1 MRGRYSSGLHALC
14 SFIYDM
20 SVVLAEVSILQSVH
34 QNPLHHED
42 RDAEYSVDCPKRKR
56 KQGRKSKYS
65 ETVNLHPCVRVRGS
79 RDRIVPNAR

>member
-42 RDAEYSVDCPKRKR
+42 RDVEYSVDCPKT
-56 KQGRKSKYS
+56 
-65 ETVNLHPCVRVRGS
+65 ETQTGKEEQVL
-79 RDRIVPNAR
+79 